1 MTKAGIGRL
10 NMVRLAIFSSPVLVF
25 QALELPWRVFLPVF
39 FSEVLGLQLAAVAA
53 LMMWIRLFD
62 MVADPT
68 VGWAS
73 DRFATPIGL
82 RRPWMIASVPLILL
96 GTWQTFFAAPGIGIW
111 TLALWCVAMH
121 LGYTLLLVPHGGWG
135 LEISGDYHERT
146 RVMGAKVWFAAA
158 GMPFVLLLPTILEHF
173 GHDGRAEQVA
183 AMGWMLI
190 VITPI
195 SVALV
200 LRYIPEPPVDR
211 EAARR
216 TGHPLRQFWAILR
229 DRTLLTILVLYGLL
243 GLADA
248 ANAGTFVFFVEQ
260 ALGLGRVASGLML
273 IQALVALVSVPLWAM
288 VSRRIGKRR
297 ALACVFAWHAA
308 LSPFALLLPAGQ
320 MVPLVLFLI
329 VRNVSWGA
337 DYMLLRA
344 LVADVAGRDAETS
357 GERKSGSYY
366 AMFNVTM
373 KLAAAL
379 GVGAALGLLAWV
391 GFVPGAPAG
400 NSVIAVIRLIYA
412 LPSCLAGLLGLV
424 ILLRSTPEAF
434 TPVAPRAAIA

>member
-1 MTKAGIGRL
+1 MRQAGAGRL
-10 NMVRLAIFSSPVLVF
+10 DMVRLAIFSSPVLVF

-39 FSEVLGLQLAAVAA
+39 FSEALGLQLAAVAA

-62 MVADPT
+62 MVADPA

-82 RRPWMIASVPLILL
+82 RRPWMVAGVPLILL
-96 GTWQTFFAAPGIGIW
+96 GTWQTFFAAPGIGPW
-111 TLALWCVAMH
+111 TLALWCVVMH

-158 GMPFVLLLPTILEHF
+158 GMPFVLLLPSILEHF
-173 GHDGRAEQVA
+173 GHGGRAEQVA
-183 AMGWMLI
+183 AMGWVLI
-190 VITPI
+190 LLTPL

-216 TGHPLRQFWAILR
+216 TAHPLHQFWAILR
-229 DRTLLTILVLYGLL
+229 DRTLLTILILYGLL
-243 GLADA
+243 GIADA

-260 ALGLGRVASGLML
+260 GLGLGRIASGLML
-273 IQALVALVSVPLWAM
+273 IQALVALVSVPLWAA

-297 ALACVFAWHAA
+297 ALAGVFAWHAA
-308 LSPFALLLPAGQ
+308 LSPVALLLPAGEV
-320 MVPLVLFLI
+320 VPLVLFLI

-344 LVADVAGRDAETS
+344 LVADVSGRDAETS
-357 GERKSGSYY
+357 GERRSGSYY
-366 AMFNVTM
+366 AMFNVTL
-373 KLAAAL
+373 KLAAAI
-379 GVGAALGLLAWV
+379 GVGAALWLLAQA
-391 GFVPGAPAG
+391 GFAPGAPAG
-400 NSVIAVIRLIYA
+400 EWAVTAIRLVYA
-412 LPSCLAGLLGLV
+412 LPSCLAGLAGLA
-424 ILLRSTPEAF
+424 ILMRSTPEAAA
-434 TPVAPRAAIA
+434 PAVRREAVA